1 MSKEFFT
8 TSFLPGTIVFIHDG
22 YHEKAVPHLIVNCDD
37 SEYGFPYLGFKITS
51 RNKSNLNK
59 YGFIPFNFDGKTS
72 FISIGNIC
80 EFQAPTLK
88 GGVVAKTFIMKELVD
103 ICLHMYVSRFG
114 MYDRKKAEDEIDEY
128 LEYYYSLN
136 VPFRNENNDRQ
147 DIRKYIETTI
157 EPDNAPTVVNTG
169 KRAKALRLWSVPEL
183 IAWTNDIAKMSV
195 EEVGK
200 KYGIKSK
207 TSVYNKNTKIKK
219 ELESRGISVK

>member
-37 SEYGFPYLGFKITS
+37 SEYGFPYLAFKITS

-147 DIRKYIETTI
+147 VIRKDIKNPDETTTV
-157 EPDNAPTVVNTG
+157 DNVNAG
-169 KRAKALRLWSVPEL
+169 KRAKALRFWSVPEL
-183 IAWTNDIAKMSV
+183 IAWTNDISKMSV
-195 EEVGK
+195 EEVGA
-200 KYGIKSK
+200 KYGIKTK
-207 TSVYNKNTKIKK
+207 TAVYTKTKKIKK

>member
-37 SEYGFPYLGFKITS
+37 SEYGFPYLAFKITS

-103 ICLHMYVSRFG
+103 ICLHMYISRFG

-136 VPFRNENNDRQ
+136 VPFRNENNENRQ
-147 DIRKYIETTI
+147 VIKKDIEKQAETLTF
-157 EPDNAPTVVNTG
+157 DSVNTG
-169 KRAKALRLWSVPEL
+169 KRAKALRFWSVPEL
-183 IAWTNDIAKMSV
+183 IAWTNDITKLSV
-195 EEVGK
+195 EEVGL
-200 KYGIKSK
+200 KYRIKTK
-207 TSVYNKNTKIKK
+207 TAVYAKTKKIKE
-219 ELESRGISVK
+219 ELERRGISVK